1 MDWSTRQAGDSL
13 VGAVVGRVDEASW
26 QAFGE
31 ALGTAVGQAAQLP
44 ARRLVIDLGGLE
56 YMSSRGLR
64 ALTLGKREA
73 DAADVSL
80 ALAAPNAIVREILQ
94 ISRYDKL
101 FRVEESVDA
110 AL

>member
-1 MDWSTRQAGDSL
+1 MDWSTQTRGDAL
-13 VGAVVGRVDEASW
+13 VGSVSGRVDESSW

-31 ALGTAVGQAAQLP
+31 ALGSAVREAARMP
-44 ARRLVIDLGGLE
+44 AKTLVVNLNGLD

-73 DAADVSL
+73 DGAGVSVVL
-80 ALAAPNAIVREILQ
+80 VAPNAIVREILQ

-101 FRVEESVDA
+101 FRVEESVEA

>member
-1 MDWSTRQAGDSL
+1 MDWSTQRRGESL
-13 VGAVVGRVDEASW
+13 VGSVKGRVDEASW

-31 ALGTAVGQAAQLP
+31 ALGSAVREAADTP
-44 ARRLVIDLGGLE
+44 AKRLVVNLNGLD

-73 DAADVSL
+73 DGLGVGMVL
-80 ALAAPNAIVREILQ
+80 VAPNAIVREILQ

-101 FRVEESVDA
+101 FRVEESVEA

>member
-1 MDWSTRQAGDSL
+1 MDWVTERKGDAL
-13 VGAVVGRVDEASW
+13 VGSVKGRVDEASW
-26 QAFGE
+26 QSFGE
-31 ALGTAVGQAAQLP
+31 ALGVAVREAAETP
-44 ARRLVIDLGGLE
+44 AKRLVVNLNGLD

-73 DAADVSL
+73 DGLGVGVVL
-80 ALAAPNAIVREILQ
+80 VAPNAIVREILQ

-101 FRVEESVDA
+101 FRVEESVEA

>member
-1 MDWSTRQAGDSL
+1 MDWSTREQSGAL
-13 VGAVVGRVDEASW
+13 IGAVAGRVDETSW

-31 ALGTAVGQAAQLP
+31 ALSGAVRDAAATP
-44 ARRLVIDLGGLE
+44 ARSFVVDLADLE

-73 DAADVSL
+73 DGAGVAM

>member
-1 MDWSTRQAGDSL
+1 M
-13 VGAVVGRVDEASW
+13 VGSVRGRVDEASW
-26 QAFGE
+26 QSFGE
-31 ALGTAVGQAAQLP
+31 ALGGAVREAAQVP
-44 ARRLVIDLGGLE
+44 GKRLVVNLNGLD

-73 DAADVSL
+73 DTLGVSVVL
-80 ALAAPNAIVREILQ
+80 VAPNAIVREILQ